1 MVSQITR
8 ASLSGSASST
18 RPWRASIT
26 SQQWLRWAIGRPAGG
41 GCAHELGGHASAA
54 IAAAAVEESQHWG
67 RTVELAEPAPEAG
80 ARDEAAPLLADEGGV
95 DEERGVVRWEAE
107 EDLLDE
113 LLHVHQGRRRH
124 PESLVAAR
132 EFRS

>member
-1 MVSQITR
+1 MARIDHLPAV
-8 ASLSGSASST
+8 AEVGN
-18 RPWRASIT
+18 
-26 SQQWLRWAIGRPAGG
+26 RPAGG
-41 GCAHELGGHASAA
+41 VCAHELGGHASAA

-113 LLHVHQGRRRH
+113 LPHVHPASWIAGCC
-124 PESLVAAR
+124 AR
-132 EFRS
+132 VSILNELKAQLG

>member
-1 MVSQITR
+1 
-8 ASLSGSASST
+8 
-18 RPWRASIT
+18 
-26 SQQWLRWAIGRPAGG
+26 
-41 GCAHELGGHASAA
+41 
-54 IAAAAVEESQHWG
+54 
-67 RTVELAEPAPEAG
+67 VELAEPAPEAG
-80 ARDEAAPLLADEGGV
+80 ARDEAAPLLADEGDV